1 MRAFKICIELVAF
14 HSIEHLG
21 ALGAVCM
28 HARQLG
34 FAALGNNVPT
44 KAVVVLDLTPKRL
57 FKLLGVK
64 EGLALGRSRA
74 VF

>member
-1 MRAFKICIELVAF
+1 MFISCRTRVRAFKICIELVAF

-57 FKLLGVK
+57 FKLLG
-64 EGLALGRSRA
+64 GR
-74 VF
+74 